1 MNASNTSGT
10 PTTHM
15 STSGEL
21 PGLHGRL
28 TVIPANPDD
37 RAAVT
42 EQLARLLERA
52 RTDAPTTLSTAF
64 GPADFDAASREAAVR
79 RVENSLKDSTAHQ
92 LGKPIRQDV
101 PGDAQPRLEFLKMVK
116 VVEGAADDQE
126 GPLFADQLDGSGQWT
141 LQRLLAELID
151 RGRDLAL
158 GQSCCT
164 PLDDSK

>member
-1 MNASNTSGT
+1 
-10 PTTHM
+10 
-15 STSGEL
+15 
-21 PGLHGRL
+21 
-28 TVIPANPDD
+28 
-37 RAAVT
+37 
-42 EQLARLLERA
+42 
-52 RTDAPTTLSTAF
+52 
-64 GPADFDAASREAAVR
+64 
-79 RVENSLKDSTAHQ
+79 
-92 LGKPIRQDV
+92 
-101 PGDAQPRLEFLKMVK
+101 MVK